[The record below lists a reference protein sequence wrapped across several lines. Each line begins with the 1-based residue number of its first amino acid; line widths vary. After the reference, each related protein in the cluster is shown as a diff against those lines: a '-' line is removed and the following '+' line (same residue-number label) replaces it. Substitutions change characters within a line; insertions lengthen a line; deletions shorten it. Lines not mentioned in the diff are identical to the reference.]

1 MLLRRRGMHL
11 PRWGDDMPQGWEETR
26 RSNAAGK
33 ADQYSSGNS
42 SVVTLRSH
50 SVMIQSFSSGV
61 IR

>member
-11 PRWGDDMPQGWEETR
+11 PRRGDGMPQGWEETR
-26 RSNAAGK
+26 RSNAVVK

-50 SVMIQSFSSGV
+50 SVMIQSFRSGV